1 MCENYIKIEF
11 FVSKFFQRICYE
23 LIISIH
29 IVIVLFL
36 YKIHVI
42 AVFFNIAASDLLCC
56 QLYCSQKFSDFYCLH
71 LSILVFSFD
80 KLIFFST
87 LARGSPFI
95 NTVTPQNVTRKTVP
109 CWPLYKLCR
118 VSGGLSVG

>member
-1 MCENYIKIEF
+1 MC
-11 FVSKFFQRICYE
+11 
-23 LIISIH
+23 
-29 IVIVLFL
+29 LFL
-36 YKIHVI
+36 KITKKLKISPPYWATRRKKKCSKQDLPWRSLPGCCWV
-42 AVFFNIAASDLLCC
+42 NIAASDLLCC

-71 LSILVFSFD
+71 LSNLVFSVD

-109 CWPLYKLCR
+109 CRPLYKLCR